1 MASQLAF
8 RFISVDYHIVFTSH
22 LGRAPWQ
29 AHWAGLV
36 RLPVSIYLAPLFL
49 DLELQVDVIVVLEAL
64 AW

>member
-1 MASQLAF
+1 MAF
-8 RFISVDYHIVFTSH
+8 RFISIDYHIIFIAH
-22 LGRAPWQ
+22 LDRAPWQ

-36 RLPVSIYLAPLFL
+36 RLPVLIYPAPLFL